1 MRRITEQGRLHQYGN
16 LVWFYDDL
24 ILRTLKLRKY
34 LTSDVISPDAIFFR
48 TVITD
53 KIKVKTYLT
62 DRVLTGDH
70 KPIGKKD
77 GKRTLVQFILLNVA
91 FAWELNM
98 LSLRK
103 FALSKVFLKQQS
115 ISYDRLTYCL
125 KSFPLLYVLS
135 LGMPSPTGFSNRT
148 A

>member
-1 MRRITEQGRLHQYGN
+1 MI
-16 LVWFYDDL
+16 
-24 ILRTLKLRKY
+24 I
-34 LTSDVISPDAIFFR
+34 
-48 TVITD
+48 
-53 KIKVKTYLT
+53 
-62 DRVLTGDH
+62 

-135 LGMPSPTGFSNRT
+135 LGMPSPTRLFESDCLT
-148 A
+148 LHMESQIFKLAI

>member
-1 MRRITEQGRLHQYGN
+1 M
-16 LVWFYDDL
+16 
-24 ILRTLKLRKY
+24 
-34 LTSDVISPDAIFFR
+34 SPDAIFFR

-70 KPIGKKD
+70 KTNREKRWETHPI
-77 GKRTLVQFILLNVA
+77 QFILLNVA

-125 KSFPLLYVLS
+125 KSFPLPMSITGDALS
-135 LGMPSPTGFSNRT
+135 YEAFRIGLLNPTHGKSDFQVGHLNPLKLGIR
-148 A
+148 